1 MTGSNDAERTSQA
14 FTVAAIA
21 LVSGFEVS
29 LWLTSEASGFALPGG
44 CESFELPNSAPLH
57 ELRDAILAGGSMTL
71 CTQCAAR
78 RGINESDL
86 IPGIVI
92 KGSTSFVE
100 EIMADGVQ
108 VVVY

>member
-1 MTGSNDAERTSQA
+1 MTGANDAERTSQA
-14 FTVAAIA
+14 FTVAATA

-29 LWLTSEASGFALPGG
+29 LWLTSEASEFARPGAA
-44 CESFELPNSAPLH
+44 ESFQLPHAAPLN
-57 ELRDAILAGGSMTL
+57 ELRDAILTRGSITL

-78 RGINESDL
+78 RGITEADL